1 LKKAPSISSDENNSE
16 FAIFKVEK
24 VKKTVIGR
32 SRVNSENN
40 VFTLPIDNSVLH
52 TNSIKNGKKC
62 NRKYSMNI
70 EFESKKID
78 LMTSP
83 IKEPIKEQ
91 IFEDE
96 EEEKEFKGN
105 MIETNFIRHNTTGAK
120 EINKFEENQ
129 LFFGVLVSK
138 RIEEKKMESDQ
149 AATKKQIEQLE
160 QQVEKLRDE
169 ETKLVEEIKFLS
181 TIREKMAR
189 TASQAMAQA
198 RETKEE
204 LKVKELLILD
214 LNKKFQETE
223 FRLNS
228 FVALYEEVRN
238 ARNKYVS
245 LIQNSSQDLAEMK
258 ERIKILQNE
267 VEILRNECSDK
278 DRDLVDIK
286 HNVTISVYKRDSQ
299 RAELNK

>member
-1 LKKAPSISSDENNSE
+1 MKRNKIEKENTIKELQDLSREKDKIMTANLSNKSRLDSDKNETERHILRLKEDKKNLTEKNNSLSKE
-16 FAIFKVEK
+16 IEAQKRAQKKTEYQLNNYLNLIKEHENKIGATTKMYEEK
-24 VKKTVIGR
+24 VKGHKQQL
-32 SRVNSENN
+32 EY
-40 VFTLPIDNSVLH
+40 DKSV
-52 TNSIKNGKKC
+52 
-62 NRKYSMNI
+62 Y
-70 EFESKKID
+70 
-78 LMTSP
+78 
-83 IKEPIKEQ
+83 
-91 IFEDE
+91 
-96 EEEKEFKGN
+96 
-105 MIETNFIRHNTTGAK
+105 
-120 EINKFEENQ
+120 EENQ

-138 RIEEKKMESDQ
+138 RIEEKKMEEDQ
-149 AATKKQIEQLE
+149 GETKKQIEQLE
-160 QQVEKLRDE
+160 QQVEKLREE

-267 VEILRNECSDK
+267 VEILRNE
-278 DRDLVDIK
+278 
-286 HNVTISVYKRDSQ
+286 
-299 RAELNK
+299 

>member
-1 LKKAPSISSDENNSE
+1 MKKAPSISSDENNSE

-129 LFFGVLVSK
+129 LFLFEGDKDQMNLDQPSDFNMEINEAFVPQCNSLNGM
-138 RIEEKKMESDQ
+138 EES
-149 AATKKQIEQLE
+149 
-160 QQVEKLRDE
+160 R
-169 ETKLVEEIKFLS
+169 S
-181 TIREKMAR
+181 
-189 TASQAMAQA
+189 
-198 RETKEE
+198 KEE
-204 LKVKELLILD
+204 ADFELERRKDCL
-214 LNKKFQETE
+214 LNM
-223 FRLNS
+223 
-228 FVALYEEVRN
+228 
-238 ARNKYVS
+238 
-245 LIQNSSQDLAEMK
+245 D
-258 ERIKILQNE
+258 
-267 VEILRNECSDK
+267 
-278 DRDLVDIK
+278 VDMEDNFNPFNQ
-286 HNVTISVYKRDSQ
+286 HFADFGFN
-299 RAELNK
+299 